1 MDDSSFNMERILSQV
16 VGKHTRLG
24 HYRVVASGNNKGL
37 YLESDRGV
45 FFLKTNV
52 QRHADI
58 FVKETSGLDLLR
70 RNTFL
75 TIPRTWG
82 QGRIDGLNYLLME
95 WIPSGRRKGE
105 YWEVLARGLARL
117 HRTTHVEFGL
127 YEDNYIAVL
136 SQTNSGY
143 ATWPEFFIE
152 NRLEKMLILA
162 HTKGHVDKAFMERF
176 RRIYPIIP
184 SLFPTEKPALLHGD
198 LWSGNLMTDGEGNP
212 ALIDPAVYFG
222 HREMD
227 LAFSKLFAGFSERFY
242 AAYEEDFPIAPGF
255 EERQDIYNLYP
266 LLVHLNLFGRSYLA
280 AIDNTVNR
288 LV

>member
-1 MDDSSFNMERILSQV
+1 MRPIPMSLILISARRMDLKKYSICWMNLWKICWIGSSANTHSMDDYSFNIEAILSQV
-16 VGKHTRLG
+16 VGKDTRLG

-58 FVKETSGLDLLR
+58 FEKETSGLDLLR

-75 TIPRTWG
+75 TIPRTCG

-95 WIPSGRRKGE
+95 WIPSGRRKGD

-117 HRTTHVEFGL
+117 HRTKHVEFGL

-152 NRLEKMLILA
+152 N
-162 HTKGHVDKAFMERF
+162 
-176 RRIYPIIP
+176 
-184 SLFPTEKPALLHGD
+184 
-198 LWSGNLMTDGEGNP
+198 
-212 ALIDPAVYFG
+212 
-222 HREMD
+222 
-227 LAFSKLFAGFSERFY
+227 
-242 AAYEEDFPIAPGF
+242 
-255 EERQDIYNLYP
+255 
-266 LLVHLNLFGRSYLA
+266 
-280 AIDNTVNR
+280 
-288 LV
+288 